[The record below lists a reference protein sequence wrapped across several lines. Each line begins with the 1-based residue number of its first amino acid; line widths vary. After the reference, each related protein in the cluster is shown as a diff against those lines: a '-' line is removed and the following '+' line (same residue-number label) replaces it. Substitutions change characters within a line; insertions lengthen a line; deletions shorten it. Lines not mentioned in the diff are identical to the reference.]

1 MKGRSR
7 FRFRYR
13 GIMSALGGIIDT
25 TSKYL
30 LDLFANDFEVANEV
44 STFNQTIGHS
54 ASTNATMTS
63 GYGPNIIEGQ
73 TWTISDP
80 AWTDNGDGSFTGV
93 AASGFTLGVPILE
106 ANKIY
111 QVEFEVYDY
120 VSGTL
125 DVRVGNSSPAGVN
138 ATSNG
143 TYTALQQQSGNVT
156 FYIFPATPFTG
167 SVRNISVREMPTI
180 KWRPHN
186 LLTYS
191 EDFSV
196 NSSWI
201 PQAGQTETTGQTDYE
216 GGSTATLVERSTDSF
231 LLYTQNK
238 TLSAADEYT
247 FGVVAKYVS
256 GTGDHIL
263 IRFTNFD
270 SNASLYVDLT
280 DGSKKGSYST
290 ETEWNATVT
299 PLGNGFYLIEGAYSS
314 TTDLSGAINIYFTST
329 NGTAITTGGATS
341 VLLSHTRLYRSDLG
355 GMVDNPDRG
364 DSYVPTT
371 SSAVYLPRR
380 GHHIYNG
387 YEWVNE
393 GMLHESEARTNL
405 VTHSVLDTNWNLSV
419 CTITENDAIAPDGTL
434 TATKLTEGNTD
445 AVHAINANISLPA
458 GDYAISFYGKSIA
471 SNKYLIVGGFGL
483 SAAGES
489 PIFDLQNGLVY
500 EPSNNTIYKSAEIE
514 DVGNGWYRGTVR
526 VVSTSTSDLY
536 FQIVQYTA
544 AFGGQQYVGT
554 GTDCFHLWG
563 IQTENT
569 DGQPSSYIPTSGATV
584 TRAAES
590 LTIPAANLPWP
601 TPEVIGSELVTNGT
615 FDTDVSGWVA
625 TACSITNNSGVMR
638 ITDSDG
644 GIGYV
649 SQTVTLEVGKAYE
662 MSVDVVTDGI
672 TGSMILNMGTSGGS
686 GQMAS
691 TSLASGTGTISAV
704 FVATQTTGYLNL
716 RNASALAGEFWEVD
730 NISVKEINPLAVSIQ
745 MDGRMTWA
753 DLNISVDQTMFQWVS
768 GSDFMRSYMDT
779 GGALTGR
786 VVFQSRANGVDDFS
800 ASGVDDYSPGV
811 FVPFNIA
818 SRHGSTFIN
827 GAVDGV
833 ALTANTT
840 PTALP
845 DLSTSDLDLGYD
857 FMGTIQNFQIWDR
870 DIGDQGLVDE
880 TAPSLE
886 PSLFLTFDGTT
897 GSYSV
902 RDWSE

>member
-63 GYGPNIIEGQ
+63 GYGPELV
-73 TWTISDP
+73 T
-80 AWTDNGDGSFTGV
+80 NGDFSDGATGWAATSSASISETSGQLSVTGV
-93 AASGFTLGVPILE
+93 LNHGA
-106 ANKIY
+106 Y
-111 QVEFEVYDY
+111 QVYA
-120 VSGTL
+120 L
-125 DVRVGNSSPAGVN
+125 PAGTYEFSFNLVN
-138 ATSNG
+138 AGGIGAKLMGKTGSDGLSGGTTFDTGYQTSVGVHKFVLEVLAGTSSIVLRLNG
-143 TYTALQQQSGNVT
+143 TGTV
-156 FYIFPATPFTG
+156 I
-167 SVRNISVREMPTI
+167 VDNISVREMPSI

-191 EDFSV
+191 EDLSNSAWVQSLTPVLTHGQLDPAGNNTATKLELDVNDGIFQTAGNLTGNYTFALWVKGDASGTIRLSDASAGAFNISV
-196 NSSWI
+196 NVT
-201 PQAGQTETTGQTDYE
+201 TEW
-216 GGSTATLVERSTDSF
+216 TLVSTGSQTISGFFSPYIYRS
-231 LLYTQNK
+231 
-238 TLSAADEYT
+238 
-247 FGVVAKYVS
+247 G
-256 GTGDHIL
+256 GDL
-263 IRFTNFD
+263 
-270 SNASLYVDLT
+270 
-280 DGSKKGSYST
+280 
-290 ETEWNATVT
+290 ATVYVAF
-299 PLGNGFYLIEGAYSS
+299 PHA
-314 TTDLSGAINIYFTST
+314 
-329 NGTAITTGGATS
+329 
-341 VLLSHTRLYRSDLG
+341 YRSDLG

-730 NISVKEINPLAVSIQ
+730 NVSVKALPGYTAV
-745 MDGRMTWA
+745 A
-753 DLNISVDQTMFQWVS
+753 P
-768 GSDFMRSYMDT
+768 SDAARPTLKTYNSPIT
-779 GGALTGR
+779 
-786 VVFQSRANGVDDFS
+786 SREELV
-800 ASGVDDYSPGV
+800 
-811 FVPFNIA
+811 
-818 SRHGSTFIN
+818 STFGWNIT
-827 GAVDGV
+827 DGGR
-833 ALTANTT
+833 A
-840 PTALP
+840 
-845 DLSTSDLDLGYD
+845 
-857 FMGTIQNFQIWDR
+857 
-870 DIGDQGLVDE
+870 
-880 TAPSLE
+880 
-886 PSLFLTFDGTT
+886 
-897 GSYSV
+897 
-902 RDWSE
+902 